1 MRDDA
6 IMKKKMFTVV
16 AILLAL
22 VFWFFDA
29 SVHYFIYNEPQFE
42 LVPND
47 INELWMRA
55 VIVSLI
61 ILFGVFSDHFTQKIM
76 HRQKQLEVAHIFG
89 SLIHANRDVLDN
101 LLKQMKLFRM
111 EAQKSQDFDR
121 DVIKYYDNAIEQASD
136 LVVTLLKVEQAL
148 NEPESADRPDES

>member
-1 MRDDA
+1 
-6 IMKKKMFTVV
+6 MKKKMFTIAAVLV
-16 AILLAL
+16 ALI
-22 VFWFFDA
+22 FWFFDA

-61 ILFGVFSDHFTQKIM
+61 ILFGVFSDHFTHKVM

-148 NEPESADRPDES
+148 NEPESAGRPDES

>member
-1 MRDDA
+1 
-6 IMKKKMFTVV
+6 MKKKMFTVV

-111 EAQKSQDFDR
+111 EAQKSRDFDR